1 MKVEN
6 IFLYTKNDFI
16 KNKGFFVGYAFDD
29 CSIIFGQDGL
39 NEILDR
45 KNLNPFELEGRFAGL
60 FRGGLKSVIK
70 TDKTGQELL
79 FYYNQNDYWAVSNSF
94 FLLLKHIA
102 QKFKLFLHKPAV
114 QGFHIRNGTHI
125 GEQTITHKTMA
136 DGIELLPITAHISV
150 DNNTADIEVYSD
162 KFNALFQNSLDDYEG
177 DLISFLE
184 KGSGLLLA
192 LLKMHRPINLTL
204 SGGYDSRIVLGMLLI
219 ASQKSE
225 FDLSNVHISSHEW
238 KENDFNV
245 AKKLSSLFNLPL
257 NNFETKGSS
266 RRISSA
272 DSLKLYF
279 ISAGGMYLPI
289 YPVTNLSL
297 SENYYFHLTGDE
309 PVGRDY
315 YIGDERYK
323 GTARKVSRDI
333 FDYFRNRNI
342 SEEME
347 SEFLDQF
354 RMLDVDVDAP
364 DSMIAMYTTLRSRLH
379 GGRNSYKSLGKTFLF
394 TTLIQSSLVSLSLHN
409 LSHGHNPNKKSI
421 RQSLSS

>member
-177 DLISFLE
+177 
-184 KGSGLLLA
+184 
-192 LLKMHRPINLTL
+192 NLT
-204 SGGYDSRIVLGMLLI
+204 SKLL
-219 ASQKSE
+219 
-225 FDLSNVHISSHEW
+225 D
-238 KENDFNV
+238 
-245 AKKLSSLFNLPL
+245 
-257 NNFETKGSS
+257 
-266 RRISSA
+266 
-272 DSLKLYF
+272 
-279 ISAGGMYLPI
+279 M
-289 YPVTNLSL
+289 
-297 SENYYFHLTGDE
+297 HLA
-309 PVGRDY
+309 
-315 YIGDERYK
+315 I
-323 GTARKVSRDI
+323 
-333 FDYFRNRNI
+333 
-342 SEEME
+342 
-347 SEFLDQF
+347 DQSF
-354 RMLDVDVDAP
+354 A
-364 DSMIAMYTTLRSRLH
+364 LR
-379 GGRNSYKSLGKTFLF
+379 
-394 TTLIQSSLVSLSLHN
+394 
-409 LSHGHNPNKKSI
+409 
-421 RQSLSS
+421 